1 MLIKTPKK
9 NPKKYICESCSFEC
23 RNKKD
28 YMRHLSTTKHQRLTN
43 ANGWLMEKTPDA
55 ISSSTQSID
64 NQL

>member
-28 YMRHLSTTKHQRLTN
+28 YTRHLSTTKHQQ
-43 ANGWLMEKTPDA
+43 ANKC
-55 ISSSTQSID
+55 
-64 NQL
+64 